1 MPHIASTALPTSS
14 KAGFFS
20 HHGVWAPGVR
30 LFRQIRFPAKVG
42 VISLCFVAPILVLV
56 SMIWNAVPHNAGFF
70 MAMGLTA
77 VCMLIATYLFA
88 SFYLVMDGGLKEVSR
103 HLQNIT
109 AGDLTGAPSPWG
121 KDEMATLMLAL
132 TAMQDGLRPM
142 VSRLREGTDSIVHSS
157 SEIAAGALDLSH
169 RTEKTAANLE
179 QSASS
184 MEELSATVSH
194 TADHASQAAVIAQE
208 NASVAAKG
216 GDVMGSMV
224 STMQEIHQASS
235 HIGEIIGVIDG
246 LAFQT
251 NILALNAAVEAAR
264 AGEQGRGFA
273 VVAAEVRSLA
283 QRSAGA
289 AREIKSLIANSVAKV
304 EAGGRIVSEAG
315 ETIRDIVGGAQRIDG
330 LLRDISLGAREQS
343 QGVGQIGAAVAELDH
358 STQANAALVEQTAAA
373 ASAMKDMAHM
383 LAQEAARFRL
393 PEGYVGTGSMQAEK
407 PAGDFDFDSAIEA
420 HRQWKVK
427 LRSAIEKREKLD
439 AETISRDDCCAL
451 GKWLHGPGGSR
462 WGTRPQFVKLMAK
475 HAEFHAAAGNVA
487 RKINTGAYKEAE
499 RLIGSGSAFLDASTE
514 VSMVLTHAKRGL

>member
-1 MPHIASTALPTSS
+1 LPTFP

-20 HHGVWAPGVR
+20 HHGIWAPGVR

-42 VISLCFVAPILVLV
+42 VISLCFVAPILVFGSMAWRGV
-56 SMIWNAVPHNAGFF
+56 SHDAGFF
-70 MAMGLTA
+70 TALCLTA
-77 VCMLIATYLFA
+77 VCMLIAAYLFA

-109 AGDLTGAPSPWG
+109 AGDLTSGPSPWG
-121 KDEMATLMLAL
+121 KDEMADLMLTLM
-132 TAMQDGLRPM
+132 TMQDGLRQM
-142 VSRLREGTDSIVHSS
+142 VARLRDGTDSIVHSS

-194 TADHASQAAVIAQE
+194 TADHASQAAIIAQE
-208 NASVAAKG
+208 NAGVAAKG
-216 GDVMGSMV
+216 GEVMGSMV
-224 STMQEIHQASS
+224 STMQDIHQASNK
-235 HIGEIIGVIDG
+235 IGEIIGVIDG

-264 AGEQGRGFA
+264 AGDQGRGFA

-283 QRSAGA
+283 QRSAAA
-289 AREIKSLIANSVAKV
+289 AREIKALIANSVEKV
-304 EAGGRIVSEAG
+304 EVGGRIVSEAG

-343 QGVGQIGAAVAELDH
+343 QGVGQIGSAVAELDH

-373 ASAMKDMAHM
+373 ANAMKDMAQM

-393 PEGYVGTGSMQAEK
+393 PEGYVGTSMALESVS
-407 PAGDFDFDSAIEA
+407 AADFDFDSAIEA

-427 LRSAIEKREKLD
+427 LRSAIDKRETLD
-439 AETISRDDCCAL
+439 AETLCRDDCCAL

-462 WGTRPQFVKLMAK
+462 WGTRPQFVKLMEK
-475 HAEFHAAAGNVA
+475 HSVFHAAAGNVA
-487 RKINTGAYKEAE
+487 RKINSGAYKEAE
-499 RLIGSGSAFLDASTE
+499 RLIGSGSTFLDASTE
-514 VSMVLTHAKRGL
+514 VSMVLTQAKKGM